1 MSKITQQ
8 ITDRFTSFDFGDV
21 PRAEVF
27 RILSSDRRVLF
38 LRAFEYRE
46 CLSRAEIADISSS
59 IDLDKPIEQ
68 VSGSERKKYYVGFM
82 QQHADRLV
90 ACKALRV
97 SDSRDDMYYRGEN
110 YDEFMRLLRLFEESS
125 AYITTLNNY

>member
-1 MSKITQQ
+1 MSKNTQQ
-8 ITDRFTSFDFGDV
+8 ITDEFTSFDFGDV
-21 PRAEVF
+21 PPTEVF
-27 RILSSDRRVLF
+27 RILSSDRRILF

-46 CLSRAEIADISSS
+46 CLSKAEIDDIVRA

-68 VSGSERKKYYVGFM
+68 VSDSERKKYYIDFM

-97 SDSRDDMYYRGEN
+97 SDSRDDLYYRGEN
-110 YDEFMRLLRLFEESS
+110 YAEFMRLLRLFDE
-125 AYITTLNNY
+125 